1 MLFDLTG
8 RGRRR
13 TVQVIYLGLAVL
25 LGVGLVGLG
34 IGGSNVGLFGNDNG
48 SSGGGS
54 STGSINKDVRAAEKM
69 AQARP
74 NDSAALANLVRQRL
88 QLSNDGKNYDQNR
101 KTWTPA
107 GKAELMRVD
116 QAWQRYL
123 ALNPPNLDSSLAT
136 LMANAY
142 GPSGLNDASK
152 ATGTY
157 EALAAADP
165 KNPLAYA
172 NLADAAYAAKQVR
185 KGDLAAQRA
194 VALSPP
200 NTRKLIKQ
208 RLAQDK
214 VQALAPGAGAGAS
227 APPGGGA
234 GAAPPSGGGG
244 TVRPAPGP

>member
-1 MLFDLTG
+1 VLFDLRG

-13 TVQVIYLGLAVL
+13 TVQGIYLALALLMGGGLVL
-25 LGVGLVGLG
+25 FGVGGTG
-34 IGGSNVGLFGNDNG
+34 VGLFGNDSG
-48 SSGGGS
+48 GSGGASSG
-54 STGSINKDVRAAEKM
+54 SIAKDVRAAEKL

-74 NDSAALANLVRQRL
+74 NDPAALAGLVRQRL
-88 QLSNDGKNYDQNR
+88 LLANDGKNYDQNQR
-101 KTWTPA
+101 AWTPA
-107 GKAELMRVD
+107 GKAELARAD

-136 LMANAY
+136 QMANAY
-142 GPSGLNDASK
+142 GPSGLNAASK

-172 NLADAAYAAKQVR
+172 NLADAAYAAKQTR

-214 VQALAPGAGAGAS
+214 AQALAPGAGAGA
-227 APPGGGA
+227 PPG
-234 GAAPPSGGGG
+234 GGGG
-244 TVRPAPGP
+244 TVQPTPGP